1 MNEGRKELGAPVVV
15 SLLRTPC
22 PMPRNDARKAVGI
35 VYTVASIMAYTVVV
49 NHHRKRENGG
59 GDRFDSLKNDGD

>member
-1 MNEGRKELGAPVVV
+1 MSEGRKELGAPVVV

-35 VYTVASIMAYTVVV
+35 VYTVASIMAYTVSIII
-49 NHHRKRENGG
+49 ENARMAAVT
-59 GDRFDSLKNDGD
+59 DLIP